1 MNIQSLSNNFSV
13 RKLNA
18 SDVDIIFNLCQENTI
33 FYQYNPPFVTKE
45 SIIEDMNA
53 LPPGKTFSDKYYIG
67 FFDDE
72 TLVAVMDLIA
82 HYPSEETAFI
92 GFFMMNKDYQNRG
105 IGSHIISEIS
115 VRLKEI
121 NYKKIRLGVDK
132 ENPQSNA
139 FWQKNKF
146 TVISHD
152 RYIVMELYL

>member
-1 MNIQSLSNNFSV
+1 
-13 RKLNA
+13 
-18 SDVDIIFNLCQENTI
+18 
-33 FYQYNPPFVTKE
+33 
-45 SIIEDMNA
+45 MNA

-115 VRLKEI
+115 VHLKEI